1 MTREGRRLHASRV
14 FLGLANSSN
23 ASDTGR
29 PVLFGD
35 FPGTMTEFDFSLPCI
50 IGFDFSPSRSG
61 PVDSERGRG

>member
-1 MTREGRRLHASRV
+1 MTRESRRLHASRV

-35 FPGTMTEFDFSLPCI
+35 FPVL
-50 IGFDFSPSRSG
+50 SR
-61 PVDSERGRG
+61 PVQSTQSEVAVRLGDD

>member
-1 MTREGRRLHASRV
+1 MTRESRRLHASRV

-35 FPGTMTEFDFSLPCI
+35 FPGTITA
-50 IGFDFSPSRSG
+50 G